1 MTFPVMKEAF
11 SLTRNSITEAT
22 SSGLPNL
29 FIKMLFFHDSN
40 NCGFF
45 FFVSSAEGRVNGPG
59 GDKVPLIPYS
69 AKSLALALVK
79 VTTPAK
85 DRARNFFHFQ
95 IGAGIFLN
103 FRLYR

>member
-1 MTFPVMKEAF
+1 MKEAF

-45 FFVSSAEGRVNGPG
+45 FFVSSWKGVSMVPG
-59 GDKVPLIPYS
+59 ETQFTLIPYS

-95 IGAGIFLN
+95 IGLVYF
-103 FRLYR
+103 